1 MLQRGFSIREISL
14 FTKWTDDEIKK
25 LKEVVV
31 NEKFEPVLE
40 LEYPIELHSE
50 SQQLK
55 VGDGLVKGELLHGT
69 FDGYA
74 NGLLLSLLLSSLS
87 LFLLLLSLSSS
98 PSPSL
103 SPSLSLSPPSL
114 LSLSPLSSSSPPSSS
129 SNDEAKR

>member
-1 MLQRGFSIREISL
+1 MADEKRKQIGMDMLQRGFSIREISL
-14 FTKWTDDEIKK
+14 FTKWTDDDIKK

-55 VGDGLVKGELLHGT
+55 VGDGLVKGELLDGT

-74 NGLLLSLLLSSLS
+74 NGLLLLLLSSLS

-98 PSPSL
+98 
-103 SPSLSLSPPSL
+103 
-114 LSLSPLSSSSPPSSS
+114 SS
-129 SNDEAKR
+129 SNDEARR